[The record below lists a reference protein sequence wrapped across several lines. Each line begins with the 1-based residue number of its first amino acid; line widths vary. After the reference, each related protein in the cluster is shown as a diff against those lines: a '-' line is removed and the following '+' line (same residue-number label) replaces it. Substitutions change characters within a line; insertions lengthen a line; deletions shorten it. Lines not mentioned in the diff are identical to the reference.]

1 MSDLQTHKPT
11 VTSAIERS
19 AIRRIS
25 LRLVPFLALGYLI
38 AYIDRTN
45 VGFASLQMN
54 DDIGLSPSVFGF
66 GASVFFLAYVIF
78 EVPSNILLAK
88 VGARLWIARIMI
100 TWGIVSAAMAFV
112 VGPASF
118 ISMRVLL
125 GIAEAGFFPGVI
137 LYLTFW
143 FPPAY
148 RARVVAWFSVAIPLS
163 SIIGSPISGYLLEL
177 DGLFGLRGWQ
187 LLFLIEGIPAVILGI
202 LALVVLPSL
211 PKNAKWLPAEE
222 KAWLEK
228 ALHTQENV
236 VDDRHIPLRKLLVSK
251 KILILSLVY
260 ASTAAIS
267 QGLSLWQP
275 QMIKSFGLTNTQVG
289 WVNAIPFAVAVIGM
303 ILWGRISDR
312 RGERVRATVLP
323 IALSALALA
332 FVPLAVSLPLFMV
345 VVSVVLVGTYAAK
358 GPFWGLSTEWMSRRE
373 AVAGVAMVNALGSL
387 AAFGGNWVIG
397 AINDSTGSFAL
408 SMVPLMVLAAVS
420 VTALLIAAR
429 AERKRSALSAEQQ
442 TRQPL

>member
-1 MSDLQTHKPT
+1 MPDLKTHKPAS
-11 VTSAIERS
+11 TSAIERS
-19 AIRRIS
+19 AMRRIS

-54 DDIGLSPSVFGF
+54 EDIGLSPSVFGF

-112 VGPASF
+112 VGPTSF
-118 ISMRVLL
+118 ILMRILL

-187 LLFLIEGIPAVILGI
+187 LLFLLEGIPAVVLGI

-222 KAWLEK
+222 KVWLENEMH
-228 ALHTQENV
+228 AQEKSV
-236 VDDRHIPLRKLLVSK
+236 EDRHIPLRKLLVSK

-289 WVNAIPFAVAVIGM
+289 WINAIPFAVAVIGM
-303 ILWGRISDR
+303 IVWGRISDR

-358 GPFWGLSTEWMSRRE
+358 GPFWGLSTEWMSKRE

-397 AINDSTGSFAL
+397 AINDQTGSFAL
-408 SMVPLMVLAAVS
+408 SMIPLMILAAVS
-420 VTALLIAAR
+420 VTTLLLAAR
-429 AERKRSALSAEQQ
+429 SERNRSTRLAVEQSQ
-442 TRQPL
+442 QPR

>member
-1 MSDLQTHKPT
+1 
-11 VTSAIERS
+11 
-19 AIRRIS
+19 
-25 LRLVPFLALGYLI
+25 
-38 AYIDRTN
+38 
-45 VGFASLQMN
+45 
-54 DDIGLSPSVFGF
+54 
-66 GASVFFLAYVIF
+66 
-78 EVPSNILLAK
+78 
-88 VGARLWIARIMI
+88 MI

-112 VGPASF
+112 VGPASV

>member
-1 MSDLQTHKPT
+1 MAL
-11 VTSAIERS
+11 VTGPRS
-19 AIRRIS
+19 LYL
-25 LRLVPFLALGYLI
+25 LRL
-38 AYIDRTN
+38 
-45 VGFASLQMN
+45 
-54 DDIGLSPSVFGF
+54 
-66 GASVFFLAYVIF
+66 
-78 EVPSNILLAK
+78 
-88 VGARLWIARIMI
+88 
-100 TWGIVSAAMAFV
+100 
-112 VGPASF
+112 
-118 ISMRVLL
+118 LL
-125 GIAEAGFFPGVI
+125 GAAEAGFFPGVI

-187 LLFLIEGIPAVILGI
+187 LLFLLEGIPAVVLGI
-202 LALVVLPSL
+202 LALLVLPSL

-222 KAWLEK
+222 KVWLENEMH
-228 ALHTQENV
+228 AQEKSV
-236 VDDRHIPLRKLLVSK
+236 EDRHIPLRKLLVSK

-289 WVNAIPFAVAVIGM
+289 WINAIPFAVAVIGM
-303 ILWGRISDR
+303 IVWGRISDR

-358 GPFWGLSTEWMSRRE
+358 GPFWGLSTEWMSKRE

-397 AINDSTGSFAL
+397 AINDQTGSFAL
-408 SMVPLMVLAAVS
+408 SMIPLMILAAVS
-420 VTALLIAAR
+420 VTTLLLAAR
-429 AERKRSALSAEQQ
+429 SERNRSTRLAVEQSQ
-442 TRQPL
+442 QPR

>member
-1 MSDLQTHKPT
+1 MPDLKTHKPAS
-11 VTSAIERS
+11 TSAIERS
-19 AIRRIS
+19 AMRRIS

-54 DDIGLSPSVFGF
+54 EDIGLSPSVFGF

-112 VGPASF
+112 VGPTSF
-118 ISMRVLL
+118 ILMRILL

-187 LLFLIEGIPAVILGI
+187 LLFLLEGIPAVVLGI
-202 LALVVLPSL
+202 LALLVLPSL

-222 KAWLEK
+222 KVWLENEMH
-228 ALHTQENV
+228 AQEKSV
-236 VDDRHIPLRKLLVSK
+236 EDRHIPLRKLLVSK

-289 WVNAIPFAVAVIGM
+289 WINAIPFAVAVIGM
-303 ILWGRISDR
+303 IVWGRISDR

-358 GPFWGLSTEWMSRRE
+358 GPFWGLSTEWMSKRE

-397 AINDSTGSFAL
+397 AINDQTGSFAL
-408 SMVPLMVLAAVS
+408 SMIPLMILAAVS
-420 VTALLIAAR
+420 VTTLLLAAR
-429 AERKRSALSAEQQ
+429 SERNRSTRLAVEQSQ
-442 TRQPL
+442 QPR

>member
-1 MSDLQTHKPT
+1 MSDLQTHKPAI
-11 VTSAIERS
+11 TSALERS

-54 DDIGLSPSVFGF
+54 KDIGLSPSVFGF

-78 EVPSNILLAK
+78 EVPSNVLLAK

-112 VGPASF
+112 VGPTSF
-118 ISMRVLL
+118 ILMRILL
-125 GIAEAGFFPGVI
+125 GVAEAGFFPGVI

-187 LLFLIEGIPAVILGI
+187 LLFLIEGIPAVILGV
-202 LALVVLPSL
+202 LALLVLPSL
-211 PKNAKWLPAEE
+211 PKNAKWLPADE
-222 KAWLEK
+222 KAWLEN
-228 ALHTQENV
+228 AITIQEKSVN
-236 VDDRHIPLRKLLVSK
+236 DSHIPLPKLLVSK

-275 QMIKSFGLTNTQVG
+275 QMIKSFGLTNTEVG
-289 WVNAIPFAVAVIGM
+289 WVNAIPFAGAVIGM
-303 ILWGRISDR
+303 ILWGRFSDR
-312 RGERVRATVLP
+312 RGERVRATVIP

-358 GPFWGLSTEWMSRRE
+358 GPFWGLSTEWMSKRE
-373 AVAGVAMVNALGSL
+373 AVAGVAMVNSLGSL

-429 AERKRSALSAEQQ
+429 AERKRNARSAEEQ
-442 TRQPL
+442 THEP